1 VARQLR
7 LRIVVLMWMLVVMMV
22 VVVVVW
28 VGGIRFQVVQTRLQ
42 DKVFRNLDYIMIIL
56 ENRFFI
62 DE

>member
-1 VARQLR
+1 
-7 LRIVVLMWMLVVMMV
+7 VMVV

-28 VGGIRFQVVQTRLQ
+28 VGGIRFQVVQARLQ

-62 DE
+62 DG